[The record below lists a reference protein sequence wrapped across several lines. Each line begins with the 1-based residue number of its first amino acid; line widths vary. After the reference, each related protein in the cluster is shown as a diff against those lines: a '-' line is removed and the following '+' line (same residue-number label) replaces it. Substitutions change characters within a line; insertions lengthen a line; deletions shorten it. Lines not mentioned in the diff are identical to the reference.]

1 MIKEAVSEFVED
13 NLVVRTIRITF
24 LGLPIFTYR
33 KTSTNKM
40 ALQQYTPV
48 SVKNKQIKG
57 FSK

>member
-1 MIKEAVSEFVED
+1 MIEEIISEFVKD
-13 NLVVRTIRITF
+13 DLVVRTIKITF
-24 LGLPIFTYR
+24 LGLPIFKYR
-33 KTSTNKM
+33 KTSTNKV

>member
-1 MIKEAVSEFVED
+1 MIKEAVNEFVED

-24 LGLPIFTYR
+24 LGLPIFMYR